1 MSLQTR
7 DGALA
12 ELGGAQW
19 GLLPA
24 LASLPWLTQAPGPEA
39 VKAGSFLLLAG
50 LMASYDLAA
59 RRIPNSLNLLAAL
72 AGLAWAL
79 AAGGAGGMLQA
90 LGGGLAA
97 FGLMLAFHLFGAVGA
112 GDVKALGGLGCFL
125 APWAAVELFVA
136 TALAGGGLALLRLA
150 AAKAARRPA
159 AGLTLP
165 YGVAIAAGALALALS
180 GGLP

>member
-1 MSLQTR
+1 VSLQTR

-24 LASLPWLTQAPGPEA
+24 LASLPWLTQAYGPA
-39 VKAGSFLLLAG
+39 AAKAACFLLLAV
-50 LMASYDLAA
+50 LMASYDLAS
-59 RRIPNSLNLLAAL
+59 RRIPNPLNLLAAL
-72 AGLAWAL
+72 AGLSWAL
-79 AAGGAGGMLQA
+79 AAGGAGGMIQA

-136 TALAGGGLALLRLA
+136 TALAGGALAGVRLA
-150 AAKAARRPA
+150 AAKASRRPA

-165 YGVAIAAGALALALS
+165 YGVAIAAGAFTLALS